1 MDGVT
6 MALALFILLGAAYPS
21 LIKNKPQYY
30 SALAGVL
37 LIIFL
42 DAIGHIV
49 HSEAFDAV
57 LYFFCAVVQMGAL
70 VLLVLS
76 AGGMT
81 VGEFRTEIEETIDT
95 FRHGETRSDVIVPLS
110 GQTPRGDPPDAPPKT
125 PGSAG

>member
-1 MDGVT
+1 

-30 SALAGVL
+30 SALVGVL

-42 DAIGHIV
+42 DALGHIV

-57 LYFFCAVVQMGAL
+57 IYFFCAILQMGAL
-70 VLLVLS
+70 ILLVLA

-81 VGEFRTEIEETIDT
+81 VGEFRHEIEDTIDT
-95 FRHGETRSDVIVPLS
+95 FHRGESSSEVIVPLT
-110 GQTPRGDPPDAPPKT
+110 GQQPRAKSPEGPPPPGAS
-125 PGSAG
+125 GSAG